1 MKKLFD
7 RQLTAK
13 TVLSKNHPRARLE
26 AVYQKMIEVYSEFDG
41 AEITAAIVRIRQ
53 DIVNE
58 RERLALLEQLSQA
71 KLLLE
76 QANDRL
82 RNE

>member
-7 RQLTAK
+7 RQLTAA
-13 TVLSKNHPRARLE
+13 TVLSKNHPRERLE